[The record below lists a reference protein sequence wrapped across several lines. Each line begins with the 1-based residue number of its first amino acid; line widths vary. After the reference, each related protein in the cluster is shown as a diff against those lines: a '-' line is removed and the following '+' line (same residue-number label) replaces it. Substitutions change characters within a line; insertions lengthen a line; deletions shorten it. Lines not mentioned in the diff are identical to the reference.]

1 MTRWGFYDQRRL
13 FQFCRVPT
21 RIVRHGLFAP
31 AFAQLI
37 GLALLG
43 ISPVERVR
51 VLPPL
56 PLRVCMK

>member
-1 MTRWGFYDQRRL
+1 MIRDVYSSFAE
-13 FQFCRVPT
+13 FQHVSSDTVYLPT
-21 RIVRHGLFAP
+21 